1 MGFTKSE
8 LDSNLYYIVVDGK
21 FLILVL
27 YVDDLILIGDD
38 KLIYSFKENLAR
50 EFKMKDMGL
59 IQCFLGLEV

>member
-1 MGFTKSE
+1 
-8 LDSNLYYIVVDGK
+8 VVDGK